1 MVISYLFHVV
11 HAAVTDI
18 DGVLV
23 EDFSWLVIFGKVLV
37 Y

>member
-1 MVISYLFHVV
+1 MVIDCLFRVV
-11 HAAVTDI
+11 HTAITDL

-23 EDFSWLVIFGKVLV
+23 EDFSELVIFGKVLV